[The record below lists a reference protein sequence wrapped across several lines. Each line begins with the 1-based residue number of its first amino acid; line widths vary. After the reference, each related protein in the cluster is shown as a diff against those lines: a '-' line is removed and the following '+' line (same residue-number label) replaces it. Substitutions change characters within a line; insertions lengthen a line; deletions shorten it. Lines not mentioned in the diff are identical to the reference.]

1 MAILDHAEESLV
13 RLNELAKM
21 LKTVREER
29 DLTLI
34 EAAKE
39 IGLSSATLSR
49 IENSKYTPRLENLG
63 QICEWLGVSPD
74 RFIESGIAPPP
85 GSVSTIEGISVHLR
99 ADRKLSA
106 EAASE
111 LIAVIKT
118 LYNRFADQPDEAAQ

>member
-1 MAILDHAEESLV
+1 VAILDYAAESLV

-21 LKTVREER
+21 LKGVREER

-49 IENSKYTPRLENLG
+49 IENSKYTPRVENLG

-74 RFIESGIAPPP
+74 RFIESTQTSTAQ
-85 GSVSTIEGISVHLR
+85 SVSTIDGISVHLR

-106 EAASE
+106 DAASE
-111 LIAVIKT
+111 LIAVIRT
-118 LYNRFADQPDEAAQ
+118 LYNRYADMNGQ

>member
-1 MAILDHAEESLV
+1 MAILDHAEESLI

-21 LKTVREER
+21 LKAVREER

-49 IENSKYTPRLENLG
+49 IENSKYTPRVENLG
-63 QICEWLGVSPD
+63 QICEWLGVPAS
-74 RFIESGIAPPP
+74 RFIESESPSNQRSEG
-85 GSVSTIEGISVHLR
+85 TLEGISVHLR

-111 LIAVIKT
+111 LIDVIKT
-118 LYNRFADQPDEAAQ
+118 LYNRYADETMK